1 MTILLDL
8 WAEDSGRRNSK
19 GLNFWPQPSLSEVG
33 LMGRAAFEDFFFFNS
48 KETRDDSDDARKG
61 SQPLQPCPSLTNL
74 PFHFRS

>member
-33 LMGRAAFEDFFFFNS
+33 LMGRAAFEDFFFFLTL
-48 KETRDDSDDARKG
+48 KKPEMILMMLGRV
-61 SQPLQPCPSLTNL
+61 PSPYNPVL
-74 PFHFRS
+74 H